1 MRRATFATTNVGG
14 SHNPEITDLVLSVP
28 EDDERGWRAFLVSWK
43 LGAILA
49 AACVLGLLAIFAA
62 ANPFASATVS
72 EQVSSA
78 VGNPATCTQLA
89 AGGASSDVYRC
100 RIDTGKQS
108 VSRCFVL
115 AAGDVKQYVSNRR
128 GC

>member
-1 MRRATFATTNVGG
+1 MSRAAVATTTVGG
-14 SHNPEITDLVLSVP
+14 HINPENDDLVLSLP
-28 EDDERGWRAFLVSWK
+28 DEERGLRAFLVSWK

-49 AACVLGLLAIFAA
+49 AACVLGLLAIFTA

-72 EQVSSA
+72 ERVSSA
-78 VGNPATCTQLA
+78 VGNPATCTELA
-89 AGGASSDVYRC
+89 TGGASSDVYRC

>member
-1 MRRATFATTNVGG
+1 MSRAAVATTNVGG
-14 SHNPEITDLVLSVP
+14 HHNPEIDDVVLSLP
-28 EDDERGWRAFLVSWK
+28 DDERGWRAFLVSWK

-49 AACVLGLLAIFAA
+49 AACVLGLLAIFTA
-62 ANPFASATVS
+62 ANPFASASVS
-72 EQVSSA
+72 GRVSSA
-78 VGNPATCTQLA
+78 VGNPATCTELA
-89 AGGASSDVYRC
+89 AGSASDVYRC

-115 AAGDVKQYVSNRR
+115 ADGDVKQYVSNRR

>member
-1 MRRATFATTNVGG
+1 MSRAAVATTNVGG
-14 SHNPEITDLVLSVP
+14 HHNPEIDDVVLSLP
-28 EDDERGWRAFLVSWK
+28 DGERGWRAFLVSWK

-49 AACVLGLLAIFAA
+49 AACVLGLLAIFTA

-72 EQVSSA
+72 ERVSSA
-78 VGNPATCTQLA
+78 VGSPATCTEL

-115 AAGDVKQYVSNRR
+115 ANGDVKQYVSNRR